1 MLTKWGMSK
10 FAIIPICKDRY
21 GYSQR
26 DMYSKIMFLVCGCH
40 DMTKIEHENELE
52 KKGHTCLIRGSIP
65 EFVGMAI

>member
-1 MLTKWGMSK
+1 
-10 FAIIPICKDRY
+10 
-21 GYSQR
+21 
-26 DMYSKIMFLVCGCH
+26 MYSKIMFLVCGCH